1 MRICTEPYQ
10 APDARNLGNA
20 RMHLT
25 NYAINKD
32 SDKFRAAAS
41 NGYSPDEDDVVVS
54 WEWGGWRYC
63 S

>member
-41 NGYSPDEDDVVVS
+41 NGYSPDEDDVVV
-54 WEWGGWRYC
+54 G
-63 S
+63 